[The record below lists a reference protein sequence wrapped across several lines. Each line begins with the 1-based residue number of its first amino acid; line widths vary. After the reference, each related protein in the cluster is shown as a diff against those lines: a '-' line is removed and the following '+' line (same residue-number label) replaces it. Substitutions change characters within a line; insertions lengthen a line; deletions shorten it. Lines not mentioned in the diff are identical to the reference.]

1 MHPTDTPATLMRSSP
16 IELVTRRAVSEP
28 TSGHYRSLFKGQ
40 GTAYAELRAYQP
52 GDDVRHIDW
61 NVTARAGEPWVRVY
75 EEERELVLFLLVDL
89 SPSMAYGSHQG
100 LKAEAITRVAASL
113 VMSAQRTGDRVGLI
127 TFSDRVLSVDPP
139 RKGRAHALR
148 LLSRL
153 VEQQESPQ
161 NGGTDLAGAL
171 QRLLELRRR
180 NAMVF
185 VLSDFAAPR
194 YDDMLRAAAARF
206 DVVPLVIA
214 DRAELELP
222 SDGLVR
228 LRDAETGET
237 ITVDSSDPFVRRSWS
252 AEAQRLRRQRTDL
265 FRQLRLDS
273 VEAEV
278 ADDAARSISAL
289 MQRRAAGRPG

>member
-1 MHPTDTPATLMRSSP
+1 MKPADLMRTAP

-28 TSGHYRSLFKGQ
+28 TCGQYRSLFKGQ
-40 GTAYAELRAYQP
+40 GTAYSELRAYQP

-100 LKAEAITRVAASL
+100 LKGEAITKIAANL

-139 RKGRAHALR
+139 RKGKAHALR
-148 LLSRL
+148 LISRL
-153 VEQQESPQ
+153 LTVPPTT
-161 NGGTDLAGAL
+161 GGTDLNGAL
-171 QRLLELRRR
+171 KRLLELRRR

-185 VLSDFAAPR
+185 VLSDFAAPP
-194 YDDMLRAAAARF
+194 YDDLLRAATSRF
-206 DVVPLVIA
+206 DVVPIVIG

-228 LRDAETGET
+228 LRDAETGQT
-237 ITVDSSDPFVRRSWS
+237 ITVDSSDPFVRRAWN
-252 AEAQRLRRQRTDL
+252 AEALRL
-265 FRQLRLDS
+265 RQLRTNLFKQLHLDC

-278 ADDAARSISAL
+278 ADDANRAVSTL

>member
-1 MHPTDTPATLMRSSP
+1 MKPAPSLLHPSP
-16 IELVTRRAVSEP
+16 IEIVTRRAVSEP
-28 TSGHYRSLFKGQ
+28 TCGHYRSLFKGQ
-40 GTAYAELRAYQP
+40 GTAYSELRAYQP

-100 LKAEAITRVAASL
+100 LKGEAITRVAANL
-113 VMSAQRTGDRVGLI
+113 VMSAQRSGDRVGLL

-139 RKGRAHALR
+139 RKGKAHALR
-148 LLSRL
+148 LMSRL
-153 VEQQESPQ
+153 LASQEPT
-161 NGGTDLAGAL
+161 GGTDLRGAL
-171 QRLLELRRR
+171 KRLIELRRR

-185 VLSDFAAPR
+185 VLSDFAAPD
-194 YDDMLRAAAARF
+194 YVDVLRVAAARF
-206 DVVPLVIA
+206 DVVPIVIG
-214 DRAELELP
+214 DRAEFELP

-228 LRDAETGET
+228 LRDCETGES

-252 AEAQRLRRQRTDL
+252 AEAQRLRNARNQL

-278 ADDAARSISAL
+278 ADDAARAVSTL
-289 MQRRAAGRPG
+289 MLRRAAGRPA